1 MLVRFIKQ
9 IKVEDFARITTA
21 LSKME
26 EISSVLNQDFLAS
39 ALSLGTP
46 SIKNK
51 AEGMVFNKRGI
62 GPFVNTKYALTQV
75 AAGVA
80 CNREYPDDTD
90 RPRKFAAFVELQ
102 WAKDHLDASEEFNDL
117 YLIVAGDQ
125 EMTEV
130 FTMGDF
136 VRRSSGDN
144 QIFSLA
150 SFFYR
155 RRALYEKVYKV
166 LVANKNRLEKFTNSV
181 FADAFITLFSVKAKL
196 EKVENFAIPKT
207 NFDVYVS
214 PDSNNPYQELLS
226 DKKNVSYYLHPDNLS
241 IHNVKLT
248 FEAPNFLTIE
258 FTLSDYFRDEH
269 LRAWTESNISTT
281 IGQPIFEAFIAKHL
295 NAWLKNLVLLS
306 IFQTKI
312 YQAVKTKLLITQ
324 I

>member
-1 MLVRFIKQ
+1 MLVHFIKQ
-9 IKVEDFARITTA
+9 IKAEDFARITTA
-21 LSKME
+21 LTKME
-26 EISSVLNQDFLAS
+26 EISSVLNQDFLAT
-39 ALSLGTP
+39 ALKLGTP
-46 SIKNK
+46 ISKNK

-80 CNREYPDDTD
+80 CDREYPEETD
-90 RPRKFAAFVELQ
+90 RPRKFATFVELQ
-102 WAKDHLDASEEFNDL
+102 WSKDHLYNTGDINDL
-117 YLIVAGDQ
+117 YLTVTGDQ

-136 VRRSSGDN
+136 VRRASGDN

-155 RRALYEKVYKV
+155 RRALYENIYRV
-166 LVANKNRLEKFTNSV
+166 LTANKNRLEKVTNSV
-181 FADAFITLFSVKAKL
+181 FTDAFIALFSVKAKL
-196 EKVENFAIPKT
+196 EKVENFVIPKT

-214 PDSNNPYQELLS
+214 PDSNNPYQENLAAEKNLS
-226 DKKNVSYYLHPDNLS
+226 YCLHPGNLS

-281 IGQPIFEAFIAKHL
+281 IGQPIFEAFMDQHL

-306 IFQTKI
+306 TFQTKI
-312 YQAVKTKLLITQ
+312 YQTVKTKLLISQ